1 MATPNR
7 KSILKVRFDVEKP
20 ESEVSGNENELS
32 NIIPGRFRD
41 TPSGEQPLDFNGLS
55 AENGIVAPTPVKPN
69 GMQDYVA
76 RPATP
81 VSREPSV
88 PLSPRSLR
96 KSPSIRVVDAFG
108 RERLSDN
115 ESTKN
120 QVNGSAVGEDMSK
133 TKIRIVDAMGREL
146 PEVDNHL
153 ERPLTRGE
161 ALSHVQKGLADLA
174 NELDEEDRYFR
185 LYA

>member
-7 KSILKVRFDVEKP
+7 KSVLKVRFDVEKP
-20 ESEVSGNENELS
+20 DSEVSGNENDMS
-32 NIIPGRFRD
+32 GIVPGRFRD
-41 TPSGEQPLDFNGLS
+41 TPSGEQPLDFNGLP
-55 AENGIVAPTPVKPN
+55 AENGILAPTPVKPN
-69 GMQDYVA
+69 GMHDSA

-88 PLSPRSLR
+88 PISPRSPR

-115 ESTKN
+115 ESIKN
-120 QVNGSAVGEDMSK
+120 QANGSAVGEDISK
-133 TKIRIVDAMGREL
+133 TKIRIVDAMGREV
-146 PEVDNHL
+146 PKVDDHL

>member
-1 MATPNR
+1 MSTPNT

-20 ESEVSGNENELS
+20 DSEVSGNQNEPS
-32 NIIPGRFRD
+32 GIVPGMFRD
-41 TPSGEQPLDFNGLS
+41 TPSGEQRLDFNGS
-55 AENGIVAPTPVKPN
+55 PADNGIVAPTPN
-69 GMQDYVA
+69 GMQDSVA

-81 VSREPSV
+81 VSRERSV

-96 KSPSIRVVDAFG
+96 KPPSIRVVDAFG
-108 RERLSDN
+108 REQLSDN
-115 ESTKN
+115 ELFKN
-120 QVNGSAVGEDMSK
+120 QANGSAVGEDMSK
-133 TKIRIVDAMGREL
+133 TKIRIVDAMGHEL
-146 PEVDNHL
+146 PEVDDHL

-185 LYA
+185 LYP